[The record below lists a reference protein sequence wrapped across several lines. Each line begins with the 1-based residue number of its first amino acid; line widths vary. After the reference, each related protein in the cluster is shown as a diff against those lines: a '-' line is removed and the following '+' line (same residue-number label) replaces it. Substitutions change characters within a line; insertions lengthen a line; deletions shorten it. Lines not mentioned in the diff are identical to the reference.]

1 MEIDSGDDR
10 ESLGPDTRDF
20 SVSSSELVTRTL
32 SLFKRKFVSY
42 ILIVG
47 VAQFLYAFSINY
59 IVFSFFGLTS
69 PGIFSSDPF
78 SIISGLAGLVGSAS
92 VFIIAMVILSMVG
105 TILLTVVAGGA
116 VKLALD
122 NYGSP
127 SEGEASP
134 SLSFALS
141 RAVKLIATQLIISSI
156 LFLIMSPVVLVL
168 LTGITAFDP
177 YDVYAYMTVMMTI
190 GPVLA
195 ICGVVML
202 YMSVRL
208 APIIAVVIAEDKS
221 IIDSIKRTWM
231 LTGGNFWHIFFGQM
245 MLAFVIG
252 LIVGAIGVFNIPLLF
267 SGGFWILILSSSI
280 SLLFFSPV
288 MYIFQAVLYKD
299 LMSRSGMQSTDW
311 W

>member
-1 MEIDSGDDR
+1 MEIDSGNDR

-32 SLFKRKFVSY
+32 SLFKRKFISY

-47 VAQFLYAFSINY
+47 VVQFVYAFIINL

-78 SIISGLAGLVGSAS
+78 SIIGGLMGLVGSAG
-92 VFIIAMVILSMVG
+92 VFILAIVALSMIG

-116 VKLALD
+116 VKLALE

-134 SLSFALS
+134 SLSFAIS
-141 RAVKLIATQLIISSI
+141 RAVKLIATQLILSSI
-156 LFLIMSPVVLVL
+156 LFLIMSPVVLVF
-168 LTGITAFDP
+168 LTNIVTFDP
-177 YDVYAYMTVMMTI
+177 YDIYAYMTAMMTI

-195 ICGVVML
+195 ICGAVML
-202 YMSVRL
+202 FVSVRL

-221 IIDSIKRTWM
+221 VIESVKRTWV
-231 LTGGNFWHIFFGQM
+231 LTSGRFWHVFFGQM

-252 LIVGAIGVFNIPLLF
+252 LIAGVIGVFTLPLLF
-267 SGGFWILILSSSI
+267 SG
-280 SLLFFSPV
+280 
-288 MYIFQAVLYKD
+288 
-299 LMSRSGMQSTDW
+299 SRRPQCF
-311 W
+311 

>member
-1 MEIDSGDDR
+1 MEIDSGDDS
-10 ESLGPDTRDF
+10 ESLGSDTRDF

-32 SLFKRKFVSY
+32 SLFKRKFASY

-47 VAQFLYAFSINY
+47 VAQFLYAFIINF

-69 PGIFSSDPF
+69 PGIFSSDPY
-78 SIISGLAGLVGSAS
+78 SIISGLMGLVGSAS
-92 VFIIAMVILSMVG
+92 LFIIAMVILSMIG
-105 TILLTVVAGGA
+105 TVLLTVVAGGA
-116 VKLALD
+116 IKLALD

-127 SEGEASP
+127 SEGEAGP
-134 SLSFALS
+134 SLSFAVS
-141 RAVKLIATQLIISSI
+141 RAVKLIATELILSSI

-168 LTGITAFDP
+168 LAGLPAFDP
-177 YDVYAYMTVMMTI
+177 YNVYAYMTVMMTI

-195 ICGVVML
+195 ICGVIMV
-202 YMSVRL
+202 YVSVRL

-221 IIDSIKRTWM
+221 VIESVKRTWV
-231 LTGGNFWHIFFGQM
+231 LTSGRFWHIFFGQM

-252 LIVGAIGVFNIPLLF
+252 LIAGVIGVFTLPLLF

-299 LMSRSGMQSTDW
+299 LLSQTSMQSTVW

>member
-1 MEIDSGDDR
+1 MEIDSGDDS
-10 ESLGPDTRDF
+10 ESLGSDTRDF

-32 SLFKRKFVSY
+32 SLFKRKFASY

-47 VAQFLYAFSINY
+47 VAQFLYAFIINF

-69 PGIFSSDPF
+69 PG
-78 SIISGLAGLVGSAS
+78 SAS
-92 VFIIAMVILSMVG
+92 LFIIAMVILSMIG

-116 VKLALD
+116 IKLALD

-127 SEGEASP
+127 SEGEAGP
-134 SLSFALS
+134 SLSFAVS
-141 RAVKLIATQLIISSI
+141 RAVKLIATELILSSI

-168 LTGITAFDP
+168 LAGLPAFDP
-177 YDVYAYMTVMMTI
+177 YNVYAYMTVMMTI

-195 ICGVVML
+195 ICGVIMV
-202 YMSVRL
+202 YVSVRL

-221 IIDSIKRTWM
+221 VIESVKRTWV
-231 LTGGNFWHIFFGQM
+231 LTSGRFWHIFFGQM

-252 LIVGAIGVFNIPLLF
+252 LIAGVIGVFTLPLLF

-299 LMSRSGMQSTDW
+299 LLSQTSMQSTVW